1 MKTISTLRRVA
12 LATIGIGMTFVFTSC
27 EELFNSET
35 QTFDTS
41 AALKEALSIGAQTAA
56 INLGKDGGYMN
67 DAAVKIGVP
76 EEVSTVM
83 ELASTDAGQTVLS
96 LMGAEVF
103 NDGEL
108 IQLMNIAAEKA
119 APQSAAIFA
128 DAILGMTIKDADNIL
143 FGAQNAATEYLR
155 ATTYAGLTV
164 VFGEVVTGVF
174 DQVSVGGRTLNDAW
188 AGFTQYYNGLTN
200 KISNFN
206 NRTDLKSLLA
216 KAALK
221 EVNAEL
227 YNKVFSLQP
236 VNTNLGEYVTCK
248 ALDGLFVK
256 VEEKEKGIRTDVS
269 QRTTDLLRKVFGQL
283 DEQ

>member
-12 LATIGIGMTFVFTSC
+12 LATIGIGMTFAFTSC

-108 IQLMNIAAEKA
+108 IQLMNKAAEKA

>member
-1 MKTISTLRRVA
+1 MKKTTMRKVA
-12 LATIGIGMTFVFTSC
+12 YAAIGLGMSAAVLTSC

-35 QTFDTS
+35 GTFDTS
-41 AALKEALSIGAQTAA
+41 AALKEALNIGAQTAA
-56 INLGKDGGYMN
+56 IKLGEDGGYLN
-67 DAAVKIGVP
+67 DATVKIGVP
-76 EEVSTVM
+76 EEVSTVV
-83 ELASTDAGQTVLS
+83 ELAGTEAGQTILT
-96 LMGAEVF
+96 LIGAEVF
-103 NDGEL
+103 NEGEL
-108 IQLMNIAAEKA
+108 IQLMNKAAEKA

-128 DAILGMTIKDADNIL
+128 DAILGMTIQDADNIL

-155 ATTYAGLTV
+155 ATTYSGLTV

-174 DQVSVGGRTLNDAW
+174 DQVSVGGHTLNDAW
-188 AGFTQYYNGLTN
+188 EGFTQYYNGLTT
-200 KISNFN
+200 KIGNFN

-221 EVNAEL
+221 EVNAGL
-227 YNKVFSLQP
+227 YNKVMSLQP
-236 VNTNLGEYVTCK
+236 VNTNLGEYVTVK

-269 QRTTDLLRKVFGQL
+269 QRTSDLLRKVFGQL

>member
-12 LATIGIGMTFVFTSC
+12 LATIGIGMTFAFTSC

-96 LMGAEVF
+96 LMGAEMF

-108 IQLMNIAAEKA
+108 IQLMNKAAEKA

-174 DQVSVGGRTLNDAW
+174 DQVSVGGKTLNDAW
-188 AGFTQYYNGLTN
+188 EGFTQYYNRIIDFKGTL
-200 KISNFN
+200 SG
-206 NRTDLKSLLA
+206 
-216 KAALK
+216 AAAMKVLSIA
-221 EVNAEL
+221 NADL
-227 YNKVFSLQP
+227 YNKVAAMER